1 MEIDA
6 PEAPVVEE
14 NAPAV
19 DDESPAGG
27 EATAPSAAETETQT
41 PESAPQ
47 ASKPVISKEERD
59 RRAAE
64 GRQRAEER
72 KNQKALQ
79 DKVDALTQQVST
91 LVAGLSAQ
99 QQQQREAYVASLE
112 PEEQVAFLRQ
122 ELAAART
129 PQPVQQNPTGEQ
141 EAYRQAREHLA
152 ELNEQLGLTG
162 TPLEVKG
169 NEPVISTRSQDA
181 WYASVDAL
189 AHARAETLEERA
201 VPAKK
206 QEETPDIQALIK
218 AEVQRATGVG
228 RSNAATPASGGNADI
243 TSKQIKDLA
252 AMGSAR
258 NGFKTMRSQ
267 VEKNLEAYVR
277 KHPPEELAA
286 RAREQSNY

>member
-6 PEAPVVEE
+6 PEAPVVDE
-14 NAPAV
+14 NATAV

-27 EATAPSAAETETQT
+27 EITAPSAAETNEPVAQ
-41 PESAPQ
+41 AP
-47 ASKPVISKEERD
+47 AKPVISKEERD

-64 GRQRAEER
+64 GRQRADER

-79 DKVDALTQQVST
+79 DKVDALTNQVST
-91 LVAGLSAQ
+91 LVNGLSAQ
-99 QQQQREAYVASLE
+99 QQQQREAYVASLD
-112 PEEQVAFLRQ
+112 PEDQVAFLRQ

-129 PQPVQQNPTGEQ
+129 PQPAPQPTPQTSE
-141 EAYRQAREHLA
+141 EAYQQAREHLA
-152 ELNEQLGLTG
+152 ELNEQLGLVG

-169 NEPVISTRSQDA
+169 NEAVISTRSQEA

-206 QEETPDIQALIK
+206 EETQDIQALIK
-218 AEVQRATGVG
+218 AEVQKATGVG
-228 RSNAATPASGGNADI
+228 RSLSASPASGGNADI
-243 TSKQIKDLA
+243 TSKQIKELA
-252 AMGSAR
+252 ASGSAKL
-258 NGFKTMRSQ
+258 GFRDMRKK
-267 VEKNLEAYVR
+267 VESNLEAYVR